1 MRNDEGTMK
10 ATCIL
15 AISFILAAGA
25 TVPAAYGADGPADRA
40 KELER
45 IKREMQEKKKE
56 ISRAKKKEKGVLADL
71 DRIDREIQAGSAELA
86 SQQKRFKDAESALR
100 GVEESK
106 EEIGRELAGLRALY
120 GHRLR
125 ALYKMRRRGS
135 VEVFAPEGAGAVV
148 KQVKY
153 LTVIAERDQIVI
165 DEFSKSLTRFSE
177 QGAQIEEKKKELLVS
192 RREIEA
198 KKSELET
205 KRQKKSIIL
214 ANVRREKGLYEQTLA
229 ELEEA
234 SVSLWA
240 MIRKDE
246 SARRSAVEP
255 SAALSR
261 RPPASLEKKGLFPWP
276 LEGPVLTRFGMQ
288 RHPQFGTMVF
298 RRGIEIEA
306 KEGQNVRAVEN
317 GEVAYADWYKGYG
330 KLMILDHGNGFYT
343 LYGNLSRLDRAK
355 GQHVAKGEVIG
366 LAGETGSFKGSK
378 LYFEIRR
385 NGEAQDPLVWLSRR

>member
-1 MRNDEGTMK
+1 MR
-10 ATCIL
+10 ATCVL
-15 AISFILAAGA
+15 AIAFMLATVAA
-25 TVPAAYGADGPADRA
+25 VPAAYGADGPGETA

-45 IKREMQEKKKE
+45 VKREMQEKKKE
-56 ISRAKKKEKGVLADL
+56 INRARKKEKGVLADL
-71 DRIDREIQAGSAELA
+71 DRIDREIQSGSAELA
-86 SQQKRFKDAESALR
+86 NQQKRFKDAESALR

-106 EEIGRELAGLRALY
+106 DDVGRELVGLKVLY

-135 VEVFAPEGAGAVV
+135 IEAFAPESAGTVV

-165 DEFSKSLTRFSE
+165 DEFGRALTRLSE
-177 QGAQIEEKKKELLVS
+177 QEAQIEEKKKELLVS
-192 RREIEA
+192 RREIETR
-198 KKSELET
+198 KSDLEA
-205 KRQKKSIIL
+205 KRQKKSVIL
-214 ANVRREKGLYEQTLA
+214 ANVRREKGLYEQTFA

-246 SARRSAVEP
+246 RARRSADEP
-255 SAALSR
+255 ATALSR
-261 RPPASLEKKGLFPWP
+261 RPAATPEKKGLFPWP

-306 KEGQNVRAVEN
+306 REGQTVRAVEN
-317 GEVAYADWYKGYG
+317 GQVAYADWYKGYG
-330 KLMILDHGNGFYT
+330 KLLILDHGNGFYT
-343 LYGNLSRLDRAK
+343 LYGNLSRLDRAR
-355 GQHVAKGEVIG
+355 GDHVAKGEAIG
-366 LAGETGSFKGSK
+366 LAGETGSLKGSK